1 MNTPRIPLKG
11 ETLAACNRILSQTPI
26 ESYTQIFSI
35 LLMRY
40 EQDLIEATNGYLR
53 PTRVPNKAPSQ
64 PDKVPSQPNK
74 VPNEASNGDKQ
85 VPVQPKKTSRQ
96 LLMDFED

>member
-53 PTRVPNKAPSQ
+53 PTSVPSKVPSQ
-64 PDKVPSQPNK
+64 PDKVPNEAPAQPDK
-74 VPNEASNGDKQ
+74 VPNKASMVTNRYKRDQRKPQ
-85 VPVQPKKTSRQ
+85 
-96 LLMDFED
+96 ENY